1 MAILRSQHL
10 VVDIIYH
17 YHYLLNHETFCKE
30 DRILYLYLNI
40 GNAGKYVYLLLK

>member
-10 VVDIIYH
+10 VVDMVNR
-17 YHYLLNHETFCKE
+17 YLLNHETFSKE
-30 DRILYLYLNI
+30 DRLLYLYFNH